1 MHTPMKLRAFVPRPE
16 PTIKTET
23 FHFLRI
29 PIYGTPRLAYLLPL
43 AENGTKKAYK
53 HHPARKFHTKSGRF
67 VSHFITTGTRY
78 TTRHF
83 LIFSTPRKLPKD
95 PAFVEIIRLPS
106 PCLPFCTVKMSWL
119 LPSVSCLLWE
129 TGAKVAPLGTR
140 APYWEICVQVVFWP
154 WKTSG
159 LGLPVYFYG
168 PKPCQTHKTRSMG
181 CENELLVTVWSTI
194 SSIW

>member
-29 PIYGTPRLAYLLPL
+29 PIYGMPRLAYLLPL

-53 HHPARKFHTKSGRF
+53 LHPARKFHTKSGRF

-83 LIFSTPRKLPKD
+83 LIFSSYFVCYRCSFPARFTKASKRPRFCRNYSAPIPLFAILHSNNVVTIAVRELFTVGNWGEGCSRRHTSSLLGNLRPSCFLAMENKRTRPARLFLPIETLPD
-95 PAFVEIIRLPS
+95 P
-106 PCLPFCTVKMSWL
+106 
-119 LPSVSCLLWE
+119 
-129 TGAKVAPLGTR
+129 
-140 APYWEICVQVVFWP
+140 
-154 WKTSG
+154 
-159 LGLPVYFYG
+159 
-168 PKPCQTHKTRSMG
+168 
-181 CENELLVTVWSTI
+181 
-194 SSIW
+194 